1 MGLRILFLFMFT
13 AGFLLV
19 SCNKSEGPK
28 DETSKSLFS
37 KVTPDRSGI
46 RFKNEIKQTTEF
58 NFMNYMYIYT
68 GAGVAVGDIDRDG
81 LEDIYLVSNFGPNK
95 LYKNLGD
102 LEFEDITSSSGVED
116 YSGFST
122 GVTMLDVNADGWL
135 DIYVC
140 KAGSLRD
147 DNGRRNLLFVNQQDG
162 SFEEEGAKWGLDDPG
177 YTTQVYPIDY
187 DKDGDMDLYVLNHRY
202 DFANN
207 GTISS
212 EIQRAME

>member
-1 MGLRILFLFMFT
+1 MFT

-135 DIYVC
+135 DIYVVRYAMIMAVGTC
-140 KAGSLRD
+140 CSSTNRTVVLKKKVQ
-147 DNGRRNLLFVNQQDG
+147 NGG
-162 SFEEEGAKWGLDDPG
+162 W
-177 YTTQVYPIDY
+177 TTPVIPPRSTPSITTRTGIWICMY
-187 DKDGDMDLYVLNHRY
+187 
-202 DFANN
+202 
-207 GTISS
+207 
-212 EIQRAME
+212 